1 MPQNSTRENGFC
13 FPQPLNFSCPSPR
26 SGEAGRAFG
35 AVSGR
40 DGCSTSLSNGI
51 ASSGAPSPSD
61 SCAEP
66 LCSSTPAEE
75 EPPFEEGIKY
85 VSAEGEELAC
95 GWGSF
100 TPGCLQ
106 LCNTSKGV
114 LFFLCMASFLQGMTV
129 NGFINTVITSIERRF
144 DLRSYQSGLIA
155 SSYDIAA
162 CVCLTFVS
170 YFGGNGH
177 KPRWLGW
184 GVLVMGLGSL
194 LFALPHFTTGQH
206 EARLAAE
213 VGVCGGNQ
221 SLPCSQAASSLSGYR
236 FVFMLGQFLHGMGAT
251 PLYTL
256 GVTYLDENVKTNYS
270 PVYIA
275 VFYTAAILGPAAG
288 YLVGGMFLNIY
299 TEIGR
304 E

>member
-1 MPQNSTRENGFC
+1 MAKPHHLTGENGFH
-13 FPQPLNFSCPSPR
+13 FSQPLVFPSP
-26 SGEAGRAFG
+26 SPVGEDSSAFDSAGG
-35 AVSGR
+35 
-40 DGCSTSLSNGI
+40 TPLSNGTP
-51 ASSGAPSPSD
+51 SSAE
-61 SCAEP
+61 SCGLP
-66 LCSSTPAEE
+66 LCETK
-75 EPPFEEGIKY
+75 GIKY
-85 VSAEGEELAC
+85 ISAEQEELAC
-95 GWGSF
+95 GWGGF

-106 LCNTSKGV
+106 LFNTSKGV
-114 LFFLCMASFLQGMTV
+114 LFFLCVASFLQGMTV

-162 CVCLTFVS
+162 CLCLTFVS

-194 LFALPHFTTGQH
+194 LFALPHFTTGRY
-206 EARLAAE
+206 EVRSSAE
-213 VGVCGGNQ
+213 VGVCAANH
-221 SLPCSQAASSLSGYR
+221 SLPCAAAASSLSSYR

-270 PVYIA
+270 PVYIGEWLPKGLGGGLLHLPWQPRA
-275 VFYTAAILGPAAG
+275 LSQEVLQVFCS
-288 YLVGGMFLNIY
+288 
-299 TEIGR
+299 R
-304 E
+304 

>member
-1 MPQNSTRENGFC
+1 MAMPQNSTGKNGFC
-13 FPQPLNFSCPSPR
+13 FTQTLDFSRPSPPA
-26 SGEAGRAFG
+26 GEAGRTFDTP
-35 AVSGR
+35 SGR
-40 DGCSTSLSNGI
+40 GACGTPLSNGMM
-51 ASSGAPSPSD
+51 SSGVPSPSD
-61 SCAEP
+61 SCAKP
-66 LCSSTPAEE
+66 LCSSTPGEE
-75 EPPFEEGIKY
+75 ETQFREGIKY
-85 VSAEGEELAC
+85 VSADGEELAC
-95 GWGSF
+95 GWGGF

-106 LCNTSKGV
+106 LFNTSKGV
-114 LFFLCMASFLQGMTV
+114 LFFLCVASFLQGMTV

-194 LFALPHFTTGQH
+194 LFALPHFTTGRY
-206 EARLAAE
+206 EAHSAEE

-221 SLPCSQAASSLSGYR
+221 SLPCAQAASGLSSYR
-236 FVFMLGQFLHGMGAT
+236 FVFMLGQFLHGTGAT

-270 PVYIA
+270 PVYI
-275 VFYTAAILGPAAG
+275 GESSCGGSSDPRAG
-288 YLVGGMFLNIY
+288 
-299 TEIGR
+299 
-304 E
+304 